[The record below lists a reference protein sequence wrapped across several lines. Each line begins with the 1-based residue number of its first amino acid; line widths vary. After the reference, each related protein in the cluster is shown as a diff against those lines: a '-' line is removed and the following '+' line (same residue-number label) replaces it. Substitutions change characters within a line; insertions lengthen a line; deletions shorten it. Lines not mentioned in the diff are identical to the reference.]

1 MKKILE
7 YVKPY
12 WGRIS
17 IGLVIKVIGTLMDLA
32 IPYVLSYIVDH
43 LLEKGDIQ
51 LIFLFGGIMIVF
63 AIIGV
68 TFNVI
73 ANRMAS
79 RVARDVTNHLRHDLF
94 QKIESLSSA
103 QVDEVTMPSL
113 ISRMSSDTYNI
124 HQMVGMM
131 QRLGVR
137 APILLIGGII
147 VTLTLDPILT
157 LILLATLPFIVLVV
171 YLVSKA
177 GIPLFTKVQLAI
189 DDMVRTIRENVSGI
203 RVIKALSK
211 AEYEKDRFEKVNK
224 DVMKYELKS
233 GYTMAKSSPLINVF
247 LNIGLVGVIV
257 LGAYRVNQGIIK
269 VGVIISFTTYFTMIL
284 NAMLSITRIFVI
296 YSRSSASAARIQYVF
311 NLPKDLQKEEGHPI
325 KQDEGYITFDH
336 VTFSYNKKRN
346 NLEDIHFSLEKGKS
360 LGIIGATGSGK
371 TTIVQLLM
379 RFYDIDQGSIRIDGV
394 DIRSFDIQ
402 ELRKKFGV
410 VFQNDTIFTDTIYE
424 NIHFSRDLSLEDI
437 TNATEVAQAKEFI
450 SKEPEG
456 IQTLLTPKG
465 TNISGGQKQ
474 RLFIA
479 RALANHPDILILDD
493 ASSALDYKTD
503 AKLRRDLKE
512 HFSTTTQIIVA
523 QRISSIMNCDAILV
537 IDEGHMIGYGTH
549 EELLKTVD
557 IYQEIYRSQM
567 GGTLS

>member
-424 NIHFSRDLSLEDI
+424 NINFSRDLSLEDI

-557 IYQEIYRSQM
+557 VYQEIYRSQM